1 MFRRYFQFHCTSS
14 GRRLGGYLCTS
25 WCTCLDYDSGARY
38 VFIGDYSGNI
48 TVCKLD
54 DGGPAGGAGPGV
66 QYVNTLKGHTGS
78 IQEREFCFHRWKR
91 TFTSYFLAF
100 LICRASNMPQNYHM
114 VPPAVSVNFSSDI
127 FLETCIFINGTS

>member
-1 MFRRYFQFHCTSS
+1 MILTHCPFPLSLFRRYFQFHCTSS

-54 DGGPAGGAGPGV
+54 DGGPAGGAGQANLQKIKSRKNAANPF
-66 QYVNTLKGHTGS
+66 YYSANK
-78 IQEREFCFHRWKR
+78 
-91 TFTSYFLAF
+91 
-100 LICRASNMPQNYHM
+100 
-114 VPPAVSVNFSSDI
+114 
-127 FLETCIFINGTS
+127 